1 MLTAA
6 RTAPKAKG
14 LDLLECCLV
23 TGDDIQRMS
32 AEMQALYEETGRP
45 VFKRDGENILK
56 AGCVVVIATRREVM
70 GLDCG
75 HCGFDSCA
83 QKLPGVPCAFNSVD
97 VGSARR

>member
-1 MLTAA
+1 MIENERDIRLSSVIEAGRRMLTAA

-45 VFKRDGENILK
+45 VLKRDGENILK
-56 AGCVVVIATRREVM
+56 AG
-70 GLDCG
+70 
-75 HCGFDSCA
+75 
-83 QKLPGVPCAFNSVD
+83 
-97 VGSARR
+97 

>member
-56 AGCVVVIATRREVM
+56 AGCVVVKLWGLTAAIVALIHARR
-70 GLDCG
+70 
-75 HCGFDSCA
+75 SS
-83 QKLPGVPCAFNSVD
+83 PGCLVPSTVSMWALR
-97 VGSARR
+97 SARR